1 MAKENIEAWLD
12 VGAMREEV
20 TEHARLMATMNMIM
34 NEAKRTVHFTST
46 ATMRD
51 IGDAAVLRR
60 VRMIQLAA
68 MVNMDKVKLVF
79 ARHGKAYREKAM
91 GKDDRKDDRKRVQF
105 GADIVDT
112 TSNKDA
118 WGNPY
123 LTEKQGEEE
132 TD

>member
-1 MAKENIEAWLD
+1 MERWTVAKENIEAWLD

-79 ARHGKAYREKAM
+79 ARHGKACREKAM
-91 GKDDRKDDRKRVQF
+91 GKEDRKADRKTAISILVQ
-105 GADIVDT
+105 ALSLALTIT
-112 TSNKDA
+112 LII
-118 WGNPY
+118 Y
-123 LTEKQGEEE
+123 LLPL
-132 TD
+132 

>member
-34 NEAKRTVHFTST
+34 NEAKRMVHFTST

-60 VRMIQLAA
+60 VRMI
-68 MVNMDKVKLVF
+68 
-79 ARHGKAYREKAM
+79 
-91 GKDDRKDDRKRVQF
+91 
-105 GADIVDT
+105 
-112 TSNKDA
+112 
-118 WGNPY
+118 
-123 LTEKQGEEE
+123 
-132 TD
+132 

>member
-1 MAKENIEAWLD
+1 
-12 VGAMREEV
+12 
-20 TEHARLMATMNMIM
+20 
-34 NEAKRTVHFTST
+34 
-46 ATMRD
+46 
-51 IGDAAVLRR
+51 
-60 VRMIQLAA
+60 

-105 GADIVDT
+105 GADTVDA
-112 TSNKDA
+112 SSKEA

-123 LTEKQGEEE
+123 LTEKHDEEE